1 MSLKDDIAAD
11 LETFFDVAEFG
22 EEHTVEGRK
31 IICILDTCRSQA
43 LSGGA
48 EKGLSEADYVLHA
61 KTADLPKRK
70 PAGQLLRID
79 GRDFEVAKWDEEDGA
94 SVVELYSPESQ

>member
-11 LETFFDVAEFG
+11 LDTFFDADEFG
-22 EEHTVEGRK
+22 EEHTVEGRT
-31 IICILDTCRSQA
+31 IICILDTCRSQT

-48 EKGLSEADYVLHA
+48 DKGLSEADYVLHA
-61 KTADLPKRK
+61 KTIDLPKRR

-79 GRDFEVAKWDEEDGA
+79 GRDFEIAKWDDESGA
-94 SVVELYSPESQ
+94 SVVELYAPESQ